1 MPRIINL
8 LSYHVAESIEKFIF
22 ENKLQPGDKI
32 PSERELSQLYGMT
45 RVTLRKGLQ
54 KLIDDGIIFNIPNNG
69 YFVSFPRIR
78 RRAESLF
85 FPYDDDLLDI
95 ENYEQIEIN
104 ASNIS
109 SKIID
114 QEYQNCGFED
124 IQIYSFIE
132 CMNKVP
138 IAITCILV
146 DQKIHRKYPK
156 LFKGKKPKSLIQR
169 QRTRVYH
176 ANNREME
183 LLELTTNDSLFV
195 VNESISDESGLIAVC
210 ESICV
215 GTRMEMQLDINTDTY
230 TSKD

>member
-8 LSYHVAESIEKFIF
+8 LSYHVAENIEKYIF
-22 ENKLQPGDKI
+22 ENKLNPGDKI

-54 KLIDDGIIFNIPNNG
+54 KLIDDGVIFNIPNNG

-109 SKIID
+109 SKIINQD
-114 QEYQNCGFED
+114 YKNSDFKD
-124 IQIYSFIE
+124 VQILSFVE
-132 CMNKVP
+132 CINKVP

-146 DQKIHRKYPK
+146 DKKFNRKYPN
-156 LFKGKKPKSLIQR
+156 LFKERKLKSLIQR
-169 QRTRVYH
+169 QRTKVYH

-195 VNESISDESGLIAVC
+195 VNESISDETGLIAVC

-215 GTRMEMQLDINTDTY
+215 GTRMEMQLDIKTDTY
-230 TSKD
+230 K